1 MLTAIIACFIIGY
14 VVIVFEHPLRLDKT
28 VPALLMGAICWAL
41 ISLGFNGGL
50 LDVVDGHEHLFT
62 LSHEVI
68 DALKAVIASGG
79 GDEQM
84 IQAFTQSIGNMGELG
99 EAVQA
104 EYVHRFEETL
114 HHLHEDEIAIT
125 AEAVAD
131 AFHHTNEEG
140 FGSNLLHHLGKTAEI
155 LIFLIGAMTIVEI
168 VDLHRGFDIL
178 KGWIRTRS
186 RKKLLWIVGVLG
198 FILSAIIDNLTAT
211 IVLVTLLRKL
221 VPDRDQRIWY
231 VAMIVVAANAGGA
244 WSPIGDVT
252 TTMLWIGERVSVTG
266 LVQYLILPSI
276 VCFVVPFVV
285 ASFMKPFQGEI
296 ITPELESEEGAGST
310 SERLLSSK
318 TMLFLGLGMIVFVP
332 IFKVVTH
339 LPPYLGMM
347 LSLGVVWLV
356 SEYIHPEEDF
366 TEERKAAYSPHK
378 ALSRIEMSSILFFL
392 GILMAVAALET
403 IAVGDVG
410 ALRAV
415 AESLQEAIPNQDIV
429 VFILGFL
436 SAIIDNVPLVAAS
449 MGMYDIGTYAMDS
462 KLWHFIAY
470 SAGTGGSM
478 LIIGS
483 AAGVAAMGMERIDFI
498 WYLKKIAW
506 LAFIGF
512 FFGALTF
519 IGLESLMG

>member
-1 MLTAIIACFIIGY
+1 MLSAVIACFVIGY
-14 VVIVFEHPLRLDKT
+14 VVIVFEHPLKLDKT

-41 ISLGFNGGL
+41 ISLGFHNGL
-50 LDVVDGHEHLFT
+50 IDVVD
-62 LSHEVI
+62 SHERFYEGA
-68 DALKAVIASGG
+68 DMLLHEGADYEEA
-79 GDEQM
+79 DEG
-84 IQAFTQSIGNMGELG
+84 FIGNL
-99 EAVQA
+99 
-104 EYVHRFEETL
+104 
-114 HHLHEDEIAIT
+114 I
-125 AEAVAD
+125 
-131 AFHHTNEEG
+131 
-140 FGSNLLHHLGKTAEI
+140 HHLGKTAEI

-178 KGWIRTRS
+178 KGYINTRS
-186 RKKLLWIVGVLG
+186 KKKLLWIVGILG

-221 VPDRDQRIWY
+221 VPDREQRLWY
-231 VAMIVVAANAGGA
+231 VALIVIAANAGGA

-252 TTMLWIGERVSVTG
+252 TTMLWIGERVSTG
-266 LVQYLILPSI
+266 GLIEYLIIPSL
-276 VCFVVPFVV
+276 VCFVVPFIY
-285 ASFMKPFQGEI
+285 ATYFMGAFKGQI
-296 ITPELESEEGAGST
+296 VTPELESDEGVDEK

-318 TMLFLGLGMIVFVP
+318 TMLILGLGMIVFVP
-332 IFKVVTH
+332 VFKVVTH

-356 SEYIHPEEDF
+356 SEYIHPEENF
-366 TEERKAAYSPHK
+366 TEERKDSYSAHR

-403 IAVGDVG
+403 IAIGEVG
-410 ALRAV
+410 ALRAM
-415 AESLQEAIPNQDIV
+415 AEVLQEAIPNQNIV

-449 MGMYDIGTYAMDS
+449 MGMYSLDAYAMDDT
-462 KLWHFIAY
+462 LWHFIAY

-498 WYLKKIAW
+498 WYVKKISL

-512 FFGALTF
+512 AAGAAVF
-519 IGLESLMG
+519 IAIETMF